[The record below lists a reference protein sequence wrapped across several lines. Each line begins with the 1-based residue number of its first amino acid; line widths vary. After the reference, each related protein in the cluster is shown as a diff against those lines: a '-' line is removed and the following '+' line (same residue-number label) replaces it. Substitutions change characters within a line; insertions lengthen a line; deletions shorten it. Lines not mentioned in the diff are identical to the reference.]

1 MKFWIF
7 LLVIPA
13 AAQYGGLA
21 TNTDGS
27 RLFFTT
33 KYKQRNTDQPLHGKV
48 FSLDDRELKPALIT
62 SVVKI
67 DEYWSNFYDLVAP
80 YLDENGQ
87 LAGSNAI
94 RTCYIG
100 YFQACKAFEGSTY
113 RGVQYSGRLAFS
125 PNRRYILSI
134 IWNGLS
140 DYSYTLRDL
149 STGTRIA
156 TAVDFQARSTVVT
169 DDGRVLRNTGDR
181 IQLLAS
187 GDTAF
192 RTVFQ
197 QHGFFLS
204 GLDFLPDSGHVLTWS
219 APGDGRSSQ
228 LIAIDLDTKEQFP
241 IGNEVPL
248 ACTDARR
255 TVDGIV
261 VAQCTSGLDLQLLR
275 LDRTDAQ
282 WRPISEAAQSIR
294 SWVVSGDGTIIW
306 YVSGDNAFHKVAL
319 LAETDEIRL
328 PPTGAIES
336 TPINTSPGSLFYVN
350 GKGLMSSAVTLT
362 EPGGANRELAPIS
375 RQDRQLVYQIPWE
388 LSLPLADY
396 RFEIVNSSPSH
407 FELRQTLNAT
417 VELTSPAFFDV
428 PSSSDP
434 ARPSAFAANPLAAHG
449 DFSRLVTRADPVRP
463 GEVVHLWAVNLGPVQ
478 YQPLTGE
485 AAHAD
490 VPSPVSMTDF
500 ACIGDEVSGRLEV
513 LYTGLAPGMI
523 GIYQV
528 SLRLPNFTP
537 GSSSNGTVFGIRC
550 GYGSKFSGY
559 AILPAQP

>member
-48 FSLDDRELKPALIT
+48 FSLDDRELKPALIIP
-62 SVVKI
+62 VVKI
-67 DEYWSNFYDLVAP
+67 DDYWSNFYDLVAP

-125 PNRRYILSI
+125 PNRRYMLSMT
-134 IWNGLS
+134 WNGLS
-140 DYSYTLRDL
+140 NYSYALRDL
-149 STGTRIA
+149 STGTPIA

-169 DDGRVLRNTGDR
+169 DDGRVLRNTGDQ

-192 RTVFQ
+192 RTIFLQ
-197 QHGFFLS
+197 RGTFLS
-204 GLDFLPDSGHVLTWS
+204 GLDLLPDSGHLLTWT
-219 APGDGRSSQ
+219 AREGGRSSQ
-228 LIAIDLDTKEQFP
+228 LIAIDLDTKGQSP
-241 IGNEVPL
+241 IGSELPL
-248 ACTDARR
+248 DCTDIRW

-261 VAQCTSGLDLQLLR
+261 VAQCISGLDLQLLR

-294 SWVVSGDGTIIW
+294 SWVVSGDGAIIW

-328 PPTGAIES
+328 PPTGAVDS
-336 TPINTSPGSLFYVN
+336 TLINTSPGSLFYVD
-350 GKGLMSSAVTLT
+350 GKGLMSSTVILT
-362 EPGGANRELAPIS
+362 QLGGASRELAPIS
-375 RQDRQLVYQIPWE
+375 HQDRQLVYQIPWE
-388 LSLPLADY
+388 LSLPLSDY
-396 RFEIVNSSPSH
+396 RFEIVNPSPSH
-407 FELRQTLNAT
+407 FEVRQTLNAT
-417 VELTSPAFFDV
+417 VELTSSAFFDV

-434 ARPSAFAANPLAAHG
+434 ERPSALAANPLVAHG

-478 YQPLTGE
+478 YQPRTGE
-485 AAHAD
+485 AARVD

-500 ACIGDEVSGRLEV
+500 ACVGDQVSGRLEV
-513 LYTGLAPGMI
+513 LYAGLAPGMT

-537 GSSSNGTVFGIRC
+537 GPLSNGTVFGIRC
-550 GYGSKFSGY
+550 GYGSKFP
-559 AILPAQP
+559 AHALLPAQP